1 MVGACDCHA
10 HVFPDG
16 APVVAPARAYR
27 TMLDSVGLTRGVLVQ
42 TGAGDAALDAV
53 RAAIEADPHR
63 LRGVAVADST
73 ITDATLEE
81 LHAAGIRGLRFAE
94 MPHPS
99 GHGRF
104 PNSVGTDEFER
115 LAPRLRALG
124 WHAELWTPSD
134 FIAREAPR
142 LAGLGVPLVFDHL
155 GLLNLAA
162 ADPALDVLSGLLRD
176 DQAWVKLSLCR
187 VSKLPPDYTDA
198 RAAHDA
204 FIEANPHRLVW
215 GSDWPHI
222 NMGLEAPDVGHL
234 LDLFHAWV
242 DDAALRQ
249 AILVEG
255 PEALYGF
262 PPTIPGA
269 AAGAAA

>member
-81 LHAAGIRGLRFAE
+81 LHGAGIRGLRF
-94 MPHPS
+94 
-99 GHGRF
+99 
-104 PNSVGTDEFER
+104 
-115 LAPRLRALG
+115 APRLRALG